1 MGLLFVRSSFSICYF
16 YFFSISLFI
25 FQEKVSILLAQIDEL
40 KKNMPKKMLKKMEAQ
55 AKLAEEQEL
64 AGLGG
69 GDRGKKKGAC
79 VIC

>member
-1 MGLLFVRSSFSICYF
+1 MLQRSIFATHYFCRNLLH
-16 YFFSISLFI
+16 
-25 FQEKVSILLAQIDEL
+25 QEKVSILLAQIDDL

>member
-1 MGLLFVRSSFSICYF
+1 M
-16 YFFSISLFI
+16 
-25 FQEKVSILLAQIDEL
+25 AQIDDL